1 MRKVPGNLLPLLVC
15 GMTLLAA
22 PASAYADS
30 PRHFLEDALRAD
42 NSEIML
48 GRMAA
53 QRARD
58 PQVREFG
65 RTLARDHRH
74 ARDEVILVGRRFG
87 LWANRAVTNEARD
100 FRDRLNHARGRE
112 FDREFVR
119 YMVDDHRKDIDRFR
133 EEAREQ
139 RGPVGRLAERQLP
152 SLQNHLD
159 IALRLDRFDDRRA
172 ERSNDWRDRD
182 GRGRDW
188 RER

>member
-1 MRKVPGNLLPLLVC
+1 MRRFSGNLLPLLVC
-15 GMTLLAA
+15 SVTLLAV
-22 PASAYADS
+22 PASAFADS
-30 PRHFLEDALRAD
+30 PRQFLEDALKGD

-65 RTLARDHRH
+65 RTLVRDHRH

-87 LWANRAVTNEARD
+87 LWANRAVTDEARD
-100 FRDRLNHARGRE
+100 FRDRLDHARGRE
-112 FDREFVR
+112 FDREFVH

-133 EEAREQ
+133 DEAREQ
-139 RGPVGRLAERQLP
+139 RGPVGKLAERQLP
-152 SLQNHLD
+152 TLQKHLD

-172 ERSNDWRDRD
+172 ERDHDWR
-182 GRGRDW
+182 GHDW